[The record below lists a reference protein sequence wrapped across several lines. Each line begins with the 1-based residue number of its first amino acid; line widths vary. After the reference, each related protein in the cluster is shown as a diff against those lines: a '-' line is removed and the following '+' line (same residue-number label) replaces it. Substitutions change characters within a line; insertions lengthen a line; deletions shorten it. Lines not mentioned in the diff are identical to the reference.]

1 MNQKTVTID
10 GRIWTIRELRVRD
23 RISAAAAR
31 QNGYGDGDALVIM
44 AAAGAVACEGL
55 DLPTIPAERMAAI
68 ESVFEKDPG
77 GLAELAT
84 AIAGMSAVSAEG
96 KELSASPPTS

>member
-1 MNQKTVTID
+1 MNQKTVNID

-23 RISAAAAR
+23 RISAASAR
-31 QNGYGDGDALVIM
+31 QNGFGDGDALVVM

-55 DLPTIPAERMAAI
+55 DLPSAPAERMTAI
-68 ESVFEKDPG
+68 ESAFEKNPG

-84 AIAGMSAVSAEG
+84 AIANLSAVSAEG
-96 KELSASPPTS
+96 KEPSASPPTS